1 MKKIITIISFLIF
14 TNVFSQEYAQLIYM
28 TIQSNIDA
36 FTGLLKY
43 TSSEEDIVL
52 GRLKSRKKKSDPKG
66 WMIYDISVPH
76 FMKEMEKKG
85 WSVIST
91 DMAGI
96 GTTMIPNVLV
106 HIYFRKD

>member
-1 MKKIITIISFLIF
+1 MVVKNVEEFCQEKSKVQIQNLLFKIL
-14 TNVFSQEYAQLIYM
+14 
-28 TIQSNIDA
+28 
-36 FTGLLKY
+36 
-43 TSSEEDIVL
+43 
-52 GRLKSRKKKSDPKG
+52 LKSRKKKSDPKG
-66 WMIYDISVPH
+66 WMIYDMSVPH

>member
-1 MKKIITIISFLIF
+1 M
-14 TNVFSQEYAQLIYM
+14 
-28 TIQSNIDA
+28 
-36 FTGLLKY
+36 
-43 TSSEEDIVL
+43 
-52 GRLKSRKKKSDPKG
+52 
-66 WMIYDISVPH
+66 SVPH